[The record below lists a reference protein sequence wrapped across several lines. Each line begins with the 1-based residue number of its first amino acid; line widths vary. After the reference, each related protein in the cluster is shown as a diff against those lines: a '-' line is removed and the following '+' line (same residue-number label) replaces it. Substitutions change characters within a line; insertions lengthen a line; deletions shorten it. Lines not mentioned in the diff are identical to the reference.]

1 MPVVVDASTLVAK
14 LTSSDDFAQ
23 SINEIAYKETFV
35 APDLIIIETVSGLK
49 KMKLRNEIDEELFDS
64 AYLKI
69 EQEDIILVPSKLVLP
84 HLKELLGQITAYDAS
99 YVALANKLNYKL
111 ITADKK
117 LANIAQKYCQVE
129 CFN

>member
-1 MPVVVDASTLVAK
+1 MPVVVDASTLIAK
-14 LTSSDDFAQ
+14 LTSSDDYVN
-23 SINEIAYKETFV
+23 SINEISYKETFI

-49 KMKLRNEIDEELFDS
+49 KMRLRNEIDEELFDS

-69 EQEDIILVPSKLVLP
+69 EQEDIILVPSKLFLP
-84 HLKELLGQITAYDAS
+84 HLKPYLGQITAYDAS
-99 YVALANKLNYKL
+99 YVALATKLNFKL

-117 LANIAQKYCQVE
+117 LAKIAQKYCQVE